1 MTIGSPHPLNRVL
14 CEGRGSVPAAS
25 PALAGT
31 LLAFVRYLLNERK
44 EKQTSPGPGS
54 QSSGRK
60 STSGHG
66 SFTLSGRRPRTRGP
80 VASGISAQPCPGPS
94 SALPARQ
101 PWRTSLKTG
110 TPSATFG
117 GGEESPSA
125 DCDKHAVSCPPHPQ
139 HHSLHA
145 PPLYSECYTL
155 SFQHGHSSGSLLPY
169 LFASLPAQNHH
180 HDRKGA
186 SLPQSSTLPPEAE
199 P

>member
-1 MTIGSPHPLNRVL
+1 MKGKRSKPALAR
-14 CEGRGSVPAAS
+14 AAS
-25 PALAGT
+25 PRAGRALQGMAPLPSVAGGQG
-31 LLAFVRYLLNERK
+31 LEAQWRLGYLL
-44 EKQTSPGPGS
+44 S
-54 QSSGRK
+54 
-60 STSGHG
+60 
-66 SFTLSGRRPRTRGP
+66 
-80 VASGISAQPCPGPS
+80 PGPS

-139 HHSLHA
+139 HHRLHT